1 MDFFDKVKKTAASVV
16 AVSGKESK
24 RIYSIAKLKLEIGE
38 KQNAVKNL
46 YKEIGFDAYKAYKM
60 SVSIEETIK
69 EKLLEIDAIED
80 EIAALRKKVED
91 VKNTDEM
98 GVEDVVADDSDAEDA
113 VVVDDFEEAEPIEP
127 IE

>member
-1 MDFFDKVKKTAASVV
+1 MSFFDKVKKTAASVV

-46 YKEIGFDAYKAYKM
+46 YKEIGFDAYKAYKLNT
-60 SVSIEETIK
+60 SIEEVIK
-69 EKLLEIDAIED
+69 EKLLEIDSLED
-80 EIAALRKKVED
+80 EIASLRKKVDE
-91 VKNTDEM
+91 VKNTEEM
-98 GVEDVVADDSDAEDA
+98 GIEDIVTDDSEAEDA
-113 VVVDDFEEAEPIEP
+113 VVVEDFEEAEPIEP

>member
-38 KQNAVKNL
+38 KQNAVKSL
-46 YKEIGFDAYKAYKM
+46 YKEIGFDAYKAYKANI
-60 SVSIEETIK
+60 SVEETIK
-69 EKLLEIDAIED
+69 EKLLEIDSLED
-80 EIAALRKKVED
+80 EIASLRKKVDD
-91 VKNTDEM
+91 VKNTDEV
-98 GVEDVVADDSDAEDA
+98 GIDDIEVDDALAEDA
-113 VVVDDFEEAEPIEP
+113 VVVDDVEEAEPIEP